1 MNLKGLALS
10 ALILLIVVGISNPLV
25 TKYVQVYS
33 QSTNNDTSLSS
44 TSAGSQFIV
53 NIRGI
58 SSFTEPNMVA
68 ILSTD
73 NDVQAE
79 KVDLDKAVSEPG
91 QENSFSPLKMAD
103 VTIVMNTKVKANTEV
118 TACVLQ
124 LGSGTFSQR
133 INCNTVFSVDGNK
146 GEPQKIIV
154 PL

>member
-1 MNLKGLALS
+1 MNLKGLALC

-33 QSTNNDTSLSS
+33 QSANNDTSLSS

-68 ILSTD
+68 ILST
-73 NDVQAE
+73 E
-79 KVDLDKAVSEPG
+79 SEPG

-103 VTIVMNTKVKANTEV
+103 VTIVMNSKVKANTEV

>member
-33 QSTNNDTSLSS
+33 QSANNDTSLSS

-73 NDVQAE
+73 NDVQTE